1 MAAIDDAI
9 KTLIKEL
16 QKVSGET
23 TTTSRAIPSDATPEQ
38 AAKLKEINKLTDE
51 LNQKYNDLLS
61 KDSER
66 LKNQNA
72 YVRQKQ
78 KELDEARAA
87 DILDKNKILNLE
99 NQLRLAEE
107 FANQIREADEAAEGL
122 ADSFSNIFGGADSFK
137 LQDALNPKNFV
148 EVGKSMLLVA
158 DAADRMKAMDQI
170 ADKAVSAFTDSI
182 VKQTFAVADM
192 KVEFMKTTGASAEFA
207 DSLTKQYEEAREFGA
222 TTADVI
228 ASNQTLY
235 STFTDFTLISESAR
249 SSLALQGS
257 ELAKLG
263 VSNQDFATAIQTSTK
278 AMGMSTEQAG
288 ENMKDLAKF
297 ASDLG
302 VAPSEL
308 ASQFAGAGDM
318 LAKLGSEGT
327 TAFKN
332 LAIAAKTTGMSIESI
347 VNLTNKFDTFD
358 GAADQAGRL
367 NAALGGNFVNA
378 MDLMMATDPAERF
391 GMIRD
396 SILDTGL
403 SFDEMSYY
411 QKNFF
416 KDSLGLKDVGEL
428 AALMS
433 GDMDL
438 VSGAV
443 NQNSDE
449 LLDAKKRAQ
458 ELADMQDRL
467 NMVLQ
472 SAIPIFEPLIKFVEG
487 FTKTLTDNIE
497 TTKTVIKVGG
507 GLLLLYKGIR
517 SVMMLQMF
525 LAKRRLLLQGQ
536 SIAQTITETTVETTK
551 NTVDAAGNTI
561 KSTTVTITE
570 AQTRANQKA
579 GRVAGTAAK
588 NMLAFG
594 AAILMVGAGVGLA
607 ALGVAELVKSFDGL
621 GKMAP
626 YAVGGIVAFTVAFGI
641 LMALLIGLV
650 AGPQAA
656 LTAAGVGVILAVGG
670 AVLMMG
676 GAVAAAAIGF
686 SYLIESIGKL
696 GEVSASLLMLPVV
709 LYGIA
714 ASMAVFANPLT
725 LSGIA
730 MAIPLF
736 LAMGAAAAMMGNDTA
751 EAFAKVTEAITAIPT
766 KKNLEFQTSM
776 KTAAAAMTTAAVAGV
791 VFGTNNQ
798 ATAPSVAQNANQKP
812 YVVNINLELDGKQLD
827 QRTVKLMSGK
837 AVEAAGGRGG
847 AV

>member
-1 MAAIDDAI
+1 MAGIDDAI

-23 TTTSRAIPSDATPEQ
+23 TTRSRTIPSDATPEQ
-38 AAKLKEINKLTDE
+38 AAKLKEINELTAE

>member
-1 MAAIDDAI
+1 M
-9 KTLIKEL
+9 E
-16 QKVSGET
+16 
-23 TTTSRAIPSDATPEQ
+23 
-38 AAKLKEINKLTDE
+38 
-51 LNQKYNDLLS
+51 
-61 KDSER
+61 
-66 LKNQNA
+66 
-72 YVRQKQ
+72 
-78 KELDEARAA
+78 
-87 DILDKNKILNLE
+87 
-99 NQLRLAEE
+99 
-107 FANQIREADEAAEGL
+107 
-122 ADSFSNIFGGADSFK
+122 
-137 LQDALNPKNFV
+137 
-148 EVGKSMLLVA
+148 
-158 DAADRMKAMDQI
+158 
-170 ADKAVSAFTDSI
+170 
-182 VKQTFAVADM
+182 
-192 KVEFMKTTGASAEFA
+192 
-207 DSLTKQYEEAREFGA
+207 
-222 TTADVI
+222 
-228 ASNQTLY
+228 
-235 STFTDFTLISESAR
+235 
-249 SSLALQGS
+249 
-257 ELAKLG
+257 
-263 VSNQDFATAIQTSTK
+263 
-278 AMGMSTEQAG
+278 
-288 ENMKDLAKF
+288 DLAKF

-308 ASQFAGAGDM
+308 ARQFAGAGDM

-327 TAFKN
+327 KAFKD
-332 LAIAAKTTGMSIESI
+332 LAIAAKVTGMSIESI
-347 VNLTNKFDTFD
+347 VNLTNQFDTFE
-358 GAADQAGRL
+358 GAAGMAGKL

-378 MDLMMATDPAERF
+378 MDLMMATEPAERF

-443 NQNSDE
+443 NQTSDE

-458 ELADMQDRL
+458 ELASMQDRL

-472 SAIPIFEPLIKFVEG
+472 SAIPIIEPLIELVEG
-487 FTKTLTDNIE
+487 FTKHLTDNIE
-497 TTKTVIKVGG
+497 TYSTLIKYVGYAFLAFKTFRGIMIAINTVTAIHHSLQAVGFLKTTAEIG
-507 GLLLLYKGIR
+507 QKGLLTGANYN
-517 SVMMLQMF
+517 
-525 LAKRRLLLQGQ
+525 LA
-536 SIAQTITETTVETTK
+536 S
-551 NTVDAAGNTI
+551 
-561 KSTTVTITE
+561 S
-570 AQTRANQKA
+570 QKA
-579 GRVAGTAAK
+579 ANKTMGGTGPAAASSVGP
-588 NMLAFG
+588 MLAFG
-594 AAILMVGAGVGLA
+594 GAVALIGAGVALA
-607 ALGVAELVKSFDGL
+607 ALGVAELVKSFKGL
-621 GKMAP
+621 GDDAP
-626 YAVGGIVAFTVAFGI
+626 YAVAGIIAFSVAFGV
-641 LMALLIGLV
+641 MMSMLISLV

-656 LTAAGVGVILAVGG
+656 LTAGAVGVLLSVGG
-670 AVLMMG
+670 AILMMG
-676 GAVAAAAIGF
+676 TAIAVAAVGF
-686 SYLIESIGKL
+686 SYLIDSLGNL
-696 GEVSASLLMLPVV
+696 GEVSTSLLMLPVV

-791 VFGTNNQ
+791 VFGANNQ